1 MANRYAIATLS
12 DPAGDSWQ
20 GSQSASCAAR
30 SAASNFFTSSGVSFG
45 RSSAMVTL
53 SIFAGERGWDLKVA
67 VMSGVVASGEPSV
80 PVVCCAGAAGDTKT
94 RPTVER
100 SRGPAGC
107 TTFWSLPRGFRRLNS
122 AFEALAMQIGQMLQW
137 QAVMDLGYTTLLGD
151 IAPAEIAG
159 SARRR
164 PHHTPSS
171 G

>member
-12 DPAGDSWQ
+12 DRERAGDSWQ

-94 RPTVER
+94 QANSRTVAR
-100 SRGPAGC
+100 TSWLHHFLVP
-107 TTFWSLPRGFRRLNS
+107 SPGFPS
-122 AFEALAMQIGQMLQW
+122 A
-137 QAVMDLGYTTLLGD
+137 
-151 IAPAEIAG
+151 
-159 SARRR
+159 
-164 PHHTPSS
+164 
-171 G
+171 